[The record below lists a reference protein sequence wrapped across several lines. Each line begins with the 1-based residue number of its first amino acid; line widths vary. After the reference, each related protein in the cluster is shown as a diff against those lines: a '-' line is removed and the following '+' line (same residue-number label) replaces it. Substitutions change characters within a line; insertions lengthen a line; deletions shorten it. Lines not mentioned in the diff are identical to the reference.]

1 MKTLYESILDTEK
14 DWDFDVLLGPLKNM
28 FESRSV
34 FDECLYILQ
43 DRLQKSKLRKGKRS
57 GWMITLDFGWNA
69 NTMKITDG
77 KEQVWE
83 IASIGKNK
91 DLFIEY
97 HKSND
102 IAVEQII
109 NSKVVYGV
117 PEDLE
122 PLKILVSK
130 LTPTVVHESLLDIDK
145 NYDND
150 ILISLLFSKDIQHRR
165 DAFERLLNLIT
176 SYKAKQQKTTAKMKN
191 SDSYFIQ
198 FTKSFKIKN
207 GEVID
212 ELMPYISYIYI
223 CKRTSLS
230 GPYAYGYRTTFIDAS
245 DDQFAHNINDWVD
258 GWRYTQSVFKP
269 QIKGCALYE
278 IPEELN
284 SLFNRIQMEAS
295 NHK

>member
-28 FESRSV
+28 FESRSI
-34 FDECLYILQ
+34 FEECLYILQ

-69 NTMKITDG
+69 NTLKITDG

-83 IASIGKNK
+83 IASIRKNK

-102 IAVEQII
+102 VAVEQII
-109 NSKVVYGV
+109 NSKVVYGI

-122 PLKILVSK
+122 PLKTLVSG
-130 LTPTVVHESLLDIDK
+130 LTPTVVHESLLDVDK
-145 NYDND
+145 NYDGD
-150 ILISLLFSKDIQHRR
+150 VLINLLFSKDIQQRR
-165 DAFERLLNLIT
+165 NAFESLLNLIT
-176 SYKAKQQKTTAKMKN
+176 SYNAKQHKTTAKMKD

-207 GEVID
+207 GDVVD
-212 ELMPYISYIYI
+212 ELMPYFSYIYI
-223 CKRTSLS
+223 CKRA
-230 GPYAYGYRTTFIDAS
+230 GQYGYRTTFINAS
-245 DDQFAHNINDWVD
+245 DEQAGRNINDYVERWQ
-258 GWRYTQSVFKP
+258 YTRSNFTPQSKSS
-269 QIKGCALYE
+269 ILYE
-278 IPEELN
+278 VPEELN
-284 SLFNRIQMEAS
+284 SLFKRIQMEAS

>member
-34 FDECLYILQ
+34 FEECLYILQ

-83 IASIGKNK
+83 IASIRKNK

-102 IAVEQII
+102 VVVEQIM
-109 NSKVVYGV
+109 NSKVVYGL
-117 PEDLE
+117 PSDLE
-122 PLKILVSK
+122 PLKTLVSK
-130 LTPTVVHESLLDIDK
+130 LTPTVVHESLLDVDK

-150 ILISLLFSKDIQHRR
+150 LLIRMLFNKDIQLRR
-165 DAFERLLNLIT
+165 DAFSILLKMIKSYHPERHM
-176 SYKAKQQKTTAKMKN
+176 TTAKMKN
-191 SDSYFIQ
+191 SDSFFIQ
-198 FTKSFKIKN
+198 FSKSYEIK
-207 GEVID
+207 D
-212 ELMPYISYIYI
+212 EDVTDTLTPYLSYIYI
-223 CKRTSLS
+223 CKRV
-230 GPYAYGYRTTFIDAS
+230 GPYGYRTTFINAS
-245 DDQFAHNINDWVD
+245 DQQYGSNFLDFVEKWQ
-258 GWRYTQSVFKP
+258 YTRANFNPQS
-269 QIKGCALYE
+269 KGSILYE
-278 IPEELN
+278 VPEELN
-284 SLFNRIQMEAS
+284 KLFERIQTEVS
-295 NHK
+295 KHK

>member
-28 FESRSV
+28 FESRSI
-34 FDECLYILQ
+34 FEECLYILQ

-83 IASIGKNK
+83 IASIRINK

-102 IAVEQII
+102 VAVEQII
-109 NSKVVYGV
+109 NSKVVYGI

-122 PLKILVSK
+122 PLKTLVSG
-130 LTPTVVHESLLDIDK
+130 LTPTVVHESLLDVDK
-145 NYDND
+145 NYDDNV
-150 ILISLLFSKDIQHRR
+150 LINLLFSKDIQQRR
-165 DAFERLLNLIT
+165 DAFESLLNLIT
-176 SYKAKQQKTTAKMKN
+176 SYDAKQHKTTAKMKD

-212 ELMPYISYIYI
+212 ELMHYISYIYI
-223 CKRTSLS
+223 CKRT
-230 GPYAYGYRTTFIDAS
+230 GRYGYRTTFINAS
-245 DDQFAHNINDWVD
+245 DEQFGRNINDWTEK
-258 GWRYTQSVFKP
+258 WQYTRSVFKP
-269 QIKGCALYE
+269 QSKGCMLYE
-278 IPEELN
+278 VPKELN
-284 SLFNRIQMEAS
+284 GLFEQIQMEAS

>member
-14 DWDFDVLLGPLKNM
+14 DWDTDVLLGPLKNM
-28 FESRSV
+28 FESRQV

-83 IASIGKNK
+83 IASIRKNK

-102 IAVEQII
+102 IAVGQII
-109 NSKVVYGV
+109 NSKVVYGI

-122 PLKILVSK
+122 PLKTLIPG
-130 LTPTVVHESLLDIDK
+130 LTPTVVHESLLDVDK
-145 NYDND
+145 NHDND
-150 ILISLLFSKDIQHRR
+150 ILINLLFSKDIQQRR
-165 DAFERLLNLIT
+165 DAFGVLLKMIESYRL
-176 SYKAKQQKTTAKMKN
+176 KQHMTTAKMKN

-198 FTKSFKIKN
+198 FSKSYEIKDGN
-207 GEVID
+207 VTAT
-212 ELMPYISYIYI
+212 LMPYFSYIYI
-223 CKRTSLS
+223 CKRT
-230 GPYAYGYRTTFIDAS
+230 GQYGYRTTFINAS
-245 DDQFAHNINDWVD
+245 DAQSGRNINDYIESWQ
-258 GWRYTQSVFKP
+258 YTRSNFNP
-269 QIKGCALYE
+269 RSNGSILYE
-278 IPEELN
+278 VPEELN
-284 SLFNRIQMEAS
+284 ELFKQIQKEAS